1 MGGANLNCRK
11 WSELGQTDGKS
22 KRKAYWQIMM
32 GVKTAGT

>member
-11 WSELGQTDGKS
+11 WSELGQADG